1 MDARQYVDTFPVF
14 FRHRVGAGIGATGW
28 VLRLGFG
35 VCAASV
41 APNFARKAAASHR
54 NFAVKHGLGGA
65 VERRYAFGLGCAAA
79 AIGLR
84 GALTGGSAPP
94 RNGI

>member
-14 FRHRVGAGIGATGW
+14 FRRCVGGAISAMRR

-41 APNFARKAAASHR
+41 APNSARKASSSQR
-54 NFAVKHGLGGA
+54 SFAVKHGLGIA
-65 VERRYAFGLGCAAA
+65 VERRYAFRLGCAAA

-94 RNGI
+94 RNGL